1 MLESEVA
8 TMITI
13 TWQAL
18 LGWFLA
24 ACGAFTAVCVA
35 AGWLIKIVKAL
46 KKPSDDVKERLKK
59 HDELLD
65 NDNKRIKKVED
76 DLDYI
81 KKTQT
86 QTLQCLLVILDELKK
101 NNDVDGKISEQ
112 KDEMQSFLLN
122 NRQG

>member
-1 MLESEVA
+1 
-8 TMITI
+8 MITI

-18 LGWFLA
+18 LGYFLA
-24 ACGAFTAVCVA
+24 ACGGFTCVCVA
-35 AGWLIKIVKAL
+35 VGWLIKIVKAV
-46 KKPSDDVKERLKK
+46 KKPSDDVKDRLKK

-81 KKTQT
+81 KRTQT

-101 NNDVDGKISEQ
+101 NNDVDGVIQ
-112 KDEMQSFLLN
+112 KTETEMQSFLLN
-122 NRQG
+122 NR

>member
-8 TMITI
+8 IMITI

-18 LGWFLA
+18 LGYFLA
-24 ACGAFTAVCVA
+24 ACGGFTAVCVA
-35 AGWLIKIVKAL
+35 VGWLIRIVKAL
-46 KKPSDDVKERLKK
+46 KKPSDDVKERLRK

-101 NNDVDGKISEQ
+101 NNDVDGVIQ
-112 KDEMQSFLLN
+112 KTETEMQSFLLN
-122 NRQG
+122 NR

>member
-1 MLESEVA
+1 
-8 TMITI
+8 MITI

-18 LGWFLA
+18 LGYFLA
-24 ACGAFTAVCVA
+24 ACAGFTAVCVA
-35 AGWLIKIVKAL
+35 VGWLIRIVKAV
-46 KKPSDDVKERLKK
+46 KKPSDDVKDRLKK
-59 HDELLD
+59 HDELFD

-122 NRQG
+122 NR